1 VVCASEEKVPGSIA
15 EGYVA
20 DECLTF
26 CSRYLGVFIRLDRP
40 KCNSNSLA
48 DMQTSYLHGT
58 AGSILGKVEVVK
70 LDVTSLNQAHRYV
83 LRHCDEIEPA
93 VSLSN
98 LSVSQLK

>member
-1 VVCASEEKVPGSIA
+1 MKKRCPNPEGSIA

-70 LDVTSLNQAHRYV
+70 LDGRHFFESGSSLRPTA
-83 LRHCDEIEPA
+83 LRR
-93 VSLSN
+93 N
-98 LSVSQLK
+98 